1 MEANHPWLQKF
12 IFDCDLALKPVY
24 IDPKQYLFTGS
35 SSNRI
40 SRKCVLCNP
49 LAIFIK
55 YGTVH
60 GRSVFRGDLGKIKIG
75 QFCTFHEGC
84 CIRPP
89 AKIIHNK
96 IKFLGSKIGNNVV
109 VGANTLVE
117 AAVIGQNVYIGK
129 NCVIGKCSVIKDC
142 CIILDGTVIPPDTV
156 VAPFS
161 LFGGVPGRLVCEL
174 PETIPQLLEQRAVNE
189 HKAVRSKASK

>member
-1 MEANHPWLQKF
+1 MEAKNPWLEKF
-12 IFDCDLALKPVY
+12 IYDCDLALKPVY
-24 IDPKQYLFTGS
+24 IDPKQYLFTGP

-55 YGTVH
+55 YGTIHDRVI
-60 GRSVFRGDLGKIKIG
+60 FRGDLGKIKVD

-89 AKIIHNK
+89 AKVIGRD
-96 IKFLGSKIGNNVV
+96 IKFLQLKIGSKVV
-109 VGANTLVE
+109 IGANTLVE
-117 AAVIGQNVYIGK
+117 AAIIGKNVFIGK
-129 NCVIGKCSVIKDC
+129 NCVIGKCSIIKDC
-142 CIILDGTVIPPDTV
+142 CIILDDTVIPPDTV

-161 LFGGVPGRLVCEL
+161 LYGGVPGRLLCEL

-189 HKAVRSKASK
+189 HKAVRTKK